1 MIEIYTSN
9 NPNENPVIV
18 TDDDLR
24 GYAESIADERCNQ
37 DESLDWSAIADKWNG
52 GSWQAKKNRTSTFT
66 RSRHNEQAI
75 SSQRPRRD
83 KVRTL

>member
-9 NPNENPVIV
+9 NPNENPFIV

-37 DESLDWSAIADKWNG
+37 DESLDWSAIADEMERRFVAG
-52 GSWQAKKNRTSTFT
+52 EEEPDIDIHVET
-66 RSRHNEQAI
+66 RQ
-75 SSQRPRRD
+75 
-83 KVRTL
+83 